1 MSILIHSPLE
11 SYIID
16 IYKHLLR
23 KINKSN
29 VKENKNLMH
38 ETFYL
43 FNRIGPND
51 VYLTQNFFD

>member
-38 ETFYL
+38 ETFHL